1 ITVMVL
7 LVAPLRIGHERT
19 PNAILFIVGVLLILP
34 LIWRRRYPLTVFGCI
49 AGIAAV
55 QWMFARA
62 VVSDVALLVAL
73 YTVAAYRDQTR
84 ALIALGALEFG
95 ILIAVARWAPSEG
108 VLKAFIFLSGMA
120 VAAFVLGRNMR
131 TRRAYL
137 ASLEDRAGG
146 HARAAAGNRS
156 DRRPGRSGTRRRVA
170 DFADRGRAAVHPAA
184 DGATRRLSGDSGSAD
199 QCAQARRF
207 AEWGEGDPALR
218 RSGRRGGSR
227 GRRPRGR
234 CGAVAERARAGRDGR
249 TRRDV
254 RRFGRG
260 GS

>member
-137 ASLEDRAGG
+137 ASLEDRARR
-146 HARAAAGNRS
+146 AENERDQQAQLAAA
-156 DRRPGRSGTRRRVA
+156 
-170 DFADRGRAAVHPAA
+170 
-184 DGATRRLSGDSGSAD
+184 
-199 QCAQARRF
+199 
-207 AEWGEGDPALR
+207 
-218 RSGRRGGSR
+218 
-227 GRRPRGR
+227 
-234 CGAVAERARAGRDGR
+234 AERARIAREMHDIVAHNLSVMIALADGAA
-249 TRRDV
+249 
-254 RRFGRG
+254 FAAS
-260 GS
+260 GSPAEA